1 MNEPVDHRG
10 ARRGAVEPTSLE
22 PDLAHEVGLPA
33 GRFLTRWLLAGDEGL
48 TLQLPALGLPL
59 LTYLRRD
66 LSAGW
71 RGYG

>member
-33 GRFLTRWLLAGDEGL
+33 GRFLTRWLLASEEGL
-48 TLQLPALGLPL
+48 TMHLPAVGLP
-59 LTYLRRD
+59 YLRRD
-66 LSAGW
+66 LSTGW